1 MITMTWH
8 FFLTPILISLFLR
21 KVKKYSPEEW
31 KKMTFFSR
39 NPYMIGGKE
48 NHYLH
53 KYLREQLFLKEN
65 INEMNK
71 LGKRARLSF
80 FISNRLFLGCCLIFL
95 ITILIIQGIRTFF
108 NDQFLM

>member
-1 MITMTWH
+1 
-8 FFLTPILISLFLR
+8 
-21 KVKKYSPEEW
+21 
-31 KKMTFFSR
+31 
-39 NPYMIGGKE
+39 MIGGKE